1 MAKNKISANFS
12 RDGNLLWLSSIFY
25 QLSKGGNM
33 NISLHELENISE
45 LAADDVAPPLS
56 STKYAQ
62 RIDSQVFK
70 EDCDVNVLHEV
81 Q

>member
-1 MAKNKISANFS
+1 
-12 RDGNLLWLSSIFY
+12 
-25 QLSKGGNM
+25 M

-45 LAADDVAPPLS
+45 LAVDDVAPPLS